1 MSVIL
6 FSELIISASIYYST
20 SISILFIIETLLIA
34 ACQSGTFVLLIPTFH
49 KTFGPKNGASIYGI
63 TGILVGLAALLGP
76 ILTQQFKGEQTDY
89 LKVYLIGSAAV
100 SFNLIILILFRETAY
115 MYKSQK
121 SNILLSDV
129 YIVASVLSDVYVKDI
144 TKIKSKGIEN
154 ELNENVLNDV

>member
-100 SFNLIILILFRETAY
+100 SFNLIILILFKETTY
-115 MYKSQK
+115 KYKSQK
-121 SNILLSDV
+121 SNVLSDI
-129 YIVASVLSDVYVKDI
+129 YIIASVLSEVDVKDI
-144 TKIKSKGIEN
+144 MKMEQKDVEN
-154 ELNENVLNDV
+154 ELTENVLNDV